1 MDSDL
6 IYAGQ
11 EIMVPRGPA
20 WANNFIPKA
29 RTYEVVKGDTFWGI
43 ANKFGINLK
52 DISLW
57 NDLNLSEPLQIGQ
70 EIKIYSKY
78 ERARGKTPA
87 KNTRTLL
94 YPVKSGDTLSRIGS
108 RFGIKVKD
116 IQTWNELESPEIIY
130 PGQVLKIVLET
141 GVDL

>member
-20 WANNFIPKA
+20 WAKNFIPKA

-43 ANKFGINLK
+43 ANKFGI
-52 DISLW
+52 
-57 NDLNLSEPLQIGQ
+57 
-70 EIKIYSKY
+70 
-78 ERARGKTPA
+78 
-87 KNTRTLL
+87 
-94 YPVKSGDTLSRIGS
+94 
-108 RFGIKVKD
+108 KVKD
-116 IQTWNELESPEIIY
+116 IQTWNELESTELIY